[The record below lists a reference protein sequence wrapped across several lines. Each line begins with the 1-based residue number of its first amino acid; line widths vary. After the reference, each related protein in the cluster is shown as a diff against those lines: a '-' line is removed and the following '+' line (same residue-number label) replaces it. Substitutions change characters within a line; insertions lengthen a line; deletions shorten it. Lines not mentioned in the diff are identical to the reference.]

1 MRSATAWGV
10 IFHTDMEII
19 IQPNA
24 KAASSMASRIFA
36 HTIRS
41 NPKAVLGLATGG
53 TPLPLYHEL
62 VAASLDWSGITTFNL
77 DEYAGIGPDHPQS
90 YHSFMRENL
99 FRHVNLN
106 PARIYIPDGLAM
118 DSEASCR
125 RYEERIRDAG
135 GIDLQLLGI
144 GSDGHIGFNEPS
156 SSLASRT
163 RIKTLTER
171 TRNDNA
177 RFFGSPEEVP
187 LHVITMG
194 IGTILDA
201 RRVVLLATGE
211 GKSEA
216 IAGAVEG
223 PITSMNPASALQLHE
238 RAVVC
243 LDEDAAAKLRRVDYY
258 KWVFANKPS
267 WQRIP

>member
-1 MRSATAWGV
+1 
-10 IFHTDMEII
+10 MEVI
-19 IQPNA
+19 IQPDA
-24 KAASSMASRIFA
+24 AAAASMAARIFA

-41 NPKAVLGLATGG
+41 NPNAVLGLATGS
-53 TPLPLYHEL
+53 TPVPLYHRL
-62 VAASLDWSGITTFNL
+62 VEAGLDWSGITTFNL
-77 DEYAGIGPDHPQS
+77 DEYAGIGPEHPQS
-90 YHSFMRENL
+90 YHSFMHEHL
-99 FRHVNLN
+99 FRHVNID
-106 PARIYIPDGLAM
+106 PARIHIPDGLTT
-118 DSEASCR
+118 DPEASCR
-125 RYEERIRDAG
+125 QYEERIREAG

-144 GSDGHIGFNEPS
+144 GTDGHIGFNEPS

-171 TRNDNA
+171 TRKDNA
-177 RFFGSPEEVP
+177 RFFESAEEVP

-201 RRVVLLATGE
+201 RRVLLLATGE
-211 GKSEA
+211 SKAAA

-223 PITSMNPASALQLHE
+223 PVTAMNPASALQLHE
-238 RAVVC
+238 RALIC
-243 LDEDAAAKLRRVDYY
+243 LDESAASNLQRKDYY